1 MLKFL
6 YLIQVEL
13 NTFMHS
19 KIYFS
24 NYIFQSNYRN
34 SLRSSSSGKLNYPQC
49 YLYKFT
55 FYIIKFKLIFIF
67 QCNCKLN
74 KQLNNFNVLQ
84 INKNINFFND
94 PSAGSPTE
102 TLLRLLLPLNKEI
115 YIHFLINK

>member
-49 YLYKFT
+49 YLFKFT
-55 FYIIKFKLIFIF
+55 FLH
-67 QCNCKLN
+67 N
-74 KQLNNFNVLQ
+74 
-84 INKNINFFND
+84 
-94 PSAGSPTE
+94 
-102 TLLRLLLPLNKEI
+102 
-115 YIHFLINK
+115 